1 MCCMHAQLHA
11 CMLACGLAGFSTG
24 PWCPESLGM
33 SGLLS
38 YAACMQRAGS
48 AAEVAVPDSVLV
60 CGGMGGVSVSTCSV
74 LMVGTWHV
82 LHSFV

>member
-1 MCCMHAQLHA
+1 VVCVGYVLHA
-11 CMLACGLAGFSTG
+11 RPAACVHVGMRFG
-24 PWCPESLGM
+24 WCPESLGM

-48 AAEVAVPDSVLV
+48 AAEMAVPDSVLV
-60 CGGMGGVSVSTCSV
+60 CGVMGGVSVSTCSV